1 MKLRTKILM
10 GYGVVIALVIFVGGW
25 GVVNIKRLGRAS
37 EAILQENYRSIQAS
51 EKMIDAMERQD
62 SATLLVMLGRTEE
75 GLEQFR
81 TNQVT
86 FLEWLGRA
94 KDNITIS
101 GEKQTLTNLETHYK
115 DYLAAFSQIRELQL
129 TQNQAPV
136 AYYYQTVLP
145 AFELVR
151 ESCVELR
158 ELNQK
163 TMVTASQET
172 QLISRQAIWSMTA
185 AGFTAAGL
193 GLAFSLI
200 LSNRLIRPLQ
210 EMSLAA
216 ARVSEGNYD
225 LTLNVKSHDELGSLA
240 QEITTMSNKLKA
252 FHHLN
257 VGKVIAEKQRSEAI
271 IRSIGDGLVVVDAE
285 FKIIAINPS
294 AAKIL
299 QTDTQQAIGHHF
311 LDITNKQELY
321 QLIKTTAQTGK
332 APQLDENQSIIA
344 SEEESKTHYYKLA
357 ITPVTT
363 EEKWVLGVVILLQN
377 VTKLKE
383 LDSLKSEFVAT
394 ASHELRT
401 PLTGMAMSINL
412 LLETA
417 QEKLSEREQEL
428 LQAAGEDVERL
439 RALVSDLLDLSKIE
453 SGRIEMDFAPIGA
466 SLLLERAVSTLKI
479 QAQEKNIELI
489 QQKLDNERGQ
499 VKADPNKIIWVLT
512 NLISNALRYTK
523 PGGRI
528 EISAKERSDWVY
540 LSVAD
545 NGAGIPLE
553 YQGKIFDKFVQVKTD
568 QTVGG
573 SGLGLTICK
582 EIVHAHGGTIWVE
595 STVGQGTKFTFTL
608 PAVTKQ

>member
-1 MKLRTKILM
+1 M